1 MNIEKQHFPSRV
13 FFHHRRSDAFLA
25 IGRHSHRVLLQWLMF
40 IRPISLD
47 KDKLTLSDK
56 DELSSFDKI
65 GLVGKLIEGEEDS
78 GKTDQQ

>member
-1 MNIEKQHFPSRV
+1 
-13 FFHHRRSDAFLA
+13 
-25 IGRHSHRVLLQWLMF
+25 MF

-56 DELSSFDKI
+56 DELFSFDKI

-78 GKTDQQ
+78 GKTDQQWEWQSVARDGRIYP